1 MTNNLKQKTINNR
14 LRSVDNVAAW
24 QLCCGCGVCAYVCPD
39 EIEMIDTLEY
49 GRRPRLRNGK
59 PQNNSCPEAL
69 QVCPGIELTR
79 NCDPNTPGLIKELL
93 PAWGPVLGVWEGYA
107 ADPQIR
113 FEGSSGGLAT
123 ALAAYAIEKAG
134 MYGALHI
141 TARQDVPYLNHTVL
155 SRDRQ
160 GLLAGAGSR
169 YAPASPCDGLPKIEE
184 AAGPCVFIGK
194 PCDVAAVR
202 KAAVL
207 RPSLGEKIGLT
218 IAFFCAGTPST
229 NGTLTMLKQMGV
241 NNPSCVRS
249 LRYRGRGWPGLATV
263 EYQDETG
270 KIQQRQLTY
279 EQSWG
284 DILQKYRQWR
294 CYICPDHIGEFAD
307 IAVADAWHRPVG
319 EHQPGRSVLIA
330 RTERGKNFIQ
340 KAMHD
345 DYVKIKA
352 VGSDILPACRPGQ
365 AAAQGNLWARIKT
378 LKVLRIPTP
387 DYNGFDLLKLYKSQ
401 LSTRQKIQSVIS
413 TIKRIFIKKLY
424 QKRMISPY
432 RLLPFNE

>member
-1 MTNNLKQKTINNR
+1 
-14 LRSVDNVAAW
+14 
-24 QLCCGCGVCAYVCPD
+24 
-39 EIEMIDTLEY
+39 MIDTLEY
-49 GRRPRLRNGK
+49 GRRPRLRNGQSQK
-59 PQNNSCPEAL
+59 NSSPAAM

-113 FEGSSGGLAT
+113 YKGASGGLAT
-123 ALAAYAIEKAG
+123 SLALYAIEKSG
-134 MYGALHI
+134 MPGALHI
-141 TARQDVPYLNHTVL
+141 AARQDVPYLNQTVFSS
-155 SRDRQ
+155 SRQ
-160 GLLAGAGSR
+160 SLLAGAGSR
-169 YAPASPCDGLPKIEE
+169 YAPASPCDGLQKIED

-229 NGTLTMLKQMGV
+229 QGTLAMLKQMGV
-241 NNPSCVRS
+241 ENPANIRS
-249 LRYRGRGWPGLATV
+249 LRYRGQGWPGMATV
-263 EYQDETG
+263 EYQDKDG
-270 KIQQRQLTY
+270 KIRRQQLTY

-307 IAVADAWHRPVG
+307 IAVADAWHRPVS

-352 VGSDILPACRPGQ
+352 VGADILPACRPVQ
-365 AAAQGNLWARIKT
+365 AAAQGNLWARIQT
-378 LKVLRIPTP
+378 LKACHIPTP
-387 DYNGFDLLKLYKSQ
+387 DYKGFNLFALWKSQ
-401 LSTRQKIQSVIS
+401 LTIRQKIHSVVS
-413 TIKRIFIKKLY
+413 TIKRIFVKRLY
-424 QKRMISPY
+424 QKQSVSSCRLIS
-432 RLLPFNE
+432 FHE